1 MSGQRVPVTGMT
13 AADLEARAYMVFDW
27 ADQMQGSGDPAIVV
41 AMAKSLPQEQL
52 WPLLLV
58 ALCAVYKP
66 ADATVDDALAWVWEL
81 DPQRRVVPA

>member
-1 MSGQRVPVTGMT
+1 MT